1 MKSSKTI
8 KESKKPDSNLTL
20 DTIDH
25 KYTSYNC
32 PLCTSLPEI
41 LCFNQG
47 VGTVKLK
54 CKKHGENTLEIEDYM
69 EKMSEWE
76 STSELNL
83 KNKCSKHGEAYENFC
98 ETCQENICNNCK
110 SEHDKHHVY
119 HIASLNPDDKEI
131 LYIRNLMEVLFQ
143 QKMELMKKIKNLENK
158 ITFYDTLLYAYKSN
172 SPNYYLNINL
182 KHLIYGENL
191 NVEEIKNTEFANKE
205 EKKEIYK
212 DFIKNN
218 FLEATK
224 GLNQLNF
231 VNANKGNQLV
241 DQLFKDLK
249 DIENLSIF
257 NILKAGGKI
266 QDRKEVI
273 ELKNVKYMN
282 FRGNNLSST
291 SFLNENSFPN
301 LEILSLSENEIISID
316 NFKKVSFPELK
327 ELYLAKN
334 RIENI
339 DVLSE
344 IKTPKLRILWL
355 ANNKISSIDVFNK
368 VNFQLLLKLCL
379 SYNNISDISVFS
391 SKKVKFPQLYELY
404 LNDNPFEMKSASKII
419 EELFL
424 KIKQFYY

>member
-1 MKSSKTI
+1 MKSCKTI
-8 KESKKPDSNLTL
+8 KETKKPDSNLTL
-20 DTIDH
+20 DTISH
-25 KYTSYNC
+25 KYISYNC
-32 PLCTSLPEI
+32 PFCASLPEI

-69 EKMSEWE
+69 EKMSKWE
-76 STSELNL
+76 STSELNT

-98 ETCQENICNNCK
+98 ETCQENICNNCM

-119 HIASLNPDDKEI
+119 YIGSLSPDDKEI

-143 QKMELMKKIKNLENK
+143 QKMELVKKIKNLENK
-158 ITFYDTLLYAYKSN
+158 INFYDTLIYAYKSN

-191 NVEEIKNTEFANKE
+191 TVEEIKNTEFAHK
-205 EKKEIYK
+205 EKKEEIYK

-218 FLEATK
+218 FIEATK

-231 VNANKGNQLV
+231 VNAKKGNQLV
-241 DQLFKDLK
+241 DQLFR
-249 DIENLSIF
+249 DIENLAIF
-257 NILKAGGKI
+257 PILKTSGKI
-266 QDRKEVI
+266 QGPKEII

-291 SFLNENSFPN
+291 NFLNGNKFPN

-344 IKTPKLRILWL
+344 IKAPKLRILWL

-391 SKKVKFPQLYELY
+391 NKKVKFPQLYELY

>member
-1 MKSSKTI
+1 MKSCKTI
-8 KESKKPDSNLTL
+8 VETKKPESNLTL
-20 DTIDH
+20 DTISH
-25 KYTSYNC
+25 KYISYNC
-32 PLCTSLPEI
+32 PFCASLPEI

-69 EKMSEWE
+69 EKMSKWE
-76 STSELNL
+76 STSELNTR
-83 KNKCSKHGEAYENFC
+83 NKCSKHSEAYENFC
-98 ETCQENICNNCK
+98 ETCQENICNNCM
-110 SEHDKHHVY
+110 SQHDKHHVY
-119 HIASLNPDDKEI
+119 YIGSLSPDDKEI

-143 QKMELMKKIKNLENK
+143 QKMELVKKIKNLENK
-158 ITFYDTLLYAYKSN
+158 INFYDTLIYAYKSN

-191 NVEEIKNTEFANKE
+191 TVEEIKNTEFAHK
-205 EKKEIYK
+205 EKKEEIYK

-218 FLEATK
+218 FIEATK

-231 VNANKGNQLV
+231 VNAKKGNQLV
-241 DQLFKDLK
+241 DQLFR
-249 DIENLSIF
+249 DIENLAIF
-257 NILKAGGKI
+257 PILKTSGKI
-266 QDRKEVI
+266 QGPKEII

-291 SFLNENSFPN
+291 NFLNGNKFPN

-344 IKTPKLRILWL
+344 IKAPKLRILWL